1 MVLDVKALSWAARN
15 NIDTAKLKAAHVPI
29 YGKWYFPEIPPGVPL
44 INLETG
50 ERQVFPELMLAGE
63 VVWAPEAE
71 LRRANLL
78 PEDFPHPAPEEP
90 LPPDSETR
98 ALRTIAPEPLLAIA
112 RPTGV
117 ERPTTE
123 IVPADAQVLVSD
135 EPADLSRIHMPMAS
149 IAPFVLGLGFCIV
162 FLGLITNVAI
172 VVVGLVWMLAGAVGW
187 IRIGLLEEAHASH
200 AAAGEGE
207 HTA

>member
-15 NIDTAKLKAAHVPI
+15 NIDTAKLKAARIPI

-44 INLETG
+44 VNLETG
-50 ERQVFPELMLAGE
+50 ERHVFPELMLAGE

-78 PEDFPHPAPEEP
+78 PADFPQPEEP
-90 LPPDSETR
+90 SPADTETR
-98 ALRTIAPEPLLAIA
+98 ALHTIAPEPLLAVA
-112 RPTGV
+112 RPPGV
-117 ERPTTE
+117 ELPTRA
-123 IVPADAQVLVSD
+123 IVPAAAQVTVSE
-135 EPADLSRIHMPMAS
+135 EPADVTGIHMPMAS

-172 VVVGLVWMLAGAVGW
+172 VVVGLLWMLAGAIGW
-187 IRIGLLEEAHASH
+187 IRIGLLEEAHAGH
-200 AAAGEGE
+200 AGGSTEAE
-207 HTA
+207 HAP